1 LPVELQL
8 GSRNVNA
15 PSVPAA
21 AAAVKSVNTPKWLA
35 AAPLMSVN
43 VSLVSGCAS

>member
-15 PSVPAA
+15 GSVPAA
-21 AAAVKSVNTPKWLA
+21 AAAVRSVNTPKWLA
-35 AAPLMSVN
+35 AAPLMSVA
-43 VSLVSGCAS
+43 LPA